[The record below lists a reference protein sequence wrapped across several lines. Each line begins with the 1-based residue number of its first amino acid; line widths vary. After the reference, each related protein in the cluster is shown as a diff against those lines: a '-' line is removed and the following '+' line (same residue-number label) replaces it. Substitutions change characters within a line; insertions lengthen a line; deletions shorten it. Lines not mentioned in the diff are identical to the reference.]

1 MVYLPNNVFNK
12 IIGFCDDT
20 PMEKH
25 RKIMKEIILDIELFY
40 DLYSNIL
47 IDKVI
52 DWHSELE
59 NAESTQP
66 YEDFM
71 NERMDCCR
79 VSLMIFIEWHDKK
92 TDRYNYDL
100 DRTDRIEFTW
110 QEKTDTTHWY
120 RLPPII
126 RD

>member
-20 PMEKH
+20 PIEKH
-25 RKIMKEIILDIELFY
+25 RKIMKEIILDIDLFY
-40 DLYSNIL
+40 DLISNII

-52 DWHSELE
+52 DWQSE
-59 NAESTQP
+59 AGGTGATQS
-66 YEDFM
+66 YEDYI
-71 NERMDCCR
+71 NQCKDSR
-79 VSLMIFIEWHDKK
+79 VSLQVMVEWHDKK
-92 TDRYNYDL
+92 TYRYNYDL
-100 DRTDRIEFTW
+100 DRTDRIEFSW
-110 QEKTDTTHWY
+110 YGNDTIHWY